1 MKNLCDIK
9 VGDKVVYST
18 LFQPDKVLEVTG
30 VTKTL
35 IICGTTRFNKQ
46 TGRIVGGDRWN
57 NSSIH
62 YPEDGEIEAIQQQS
76 LIHSVA
82 RKLHILDPVDIT
94 YEQAVKVMEIFNW

>member
-9 VGDKVVYST
+9 EGDKVVCST
-18 LFQPDKVLEVTG
+18 LFQPDKVLEVTR

-46 TGRIVGGDRWN
+46 NGRITGENRWCT
-57 NSSIH
+57 SSIH
-62 YPEDGEIEAIQQQS
+62 YPEDGEIKAIKQQS
-76 LIHSVA
+76 FIHSVA

-94 YEQAVKVMEIFNW
+94 YEQAVKVKEIFNW